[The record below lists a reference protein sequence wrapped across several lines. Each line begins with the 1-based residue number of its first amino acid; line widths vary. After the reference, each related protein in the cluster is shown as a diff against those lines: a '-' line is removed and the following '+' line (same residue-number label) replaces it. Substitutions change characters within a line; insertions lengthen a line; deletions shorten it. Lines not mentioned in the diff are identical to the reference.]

1 MYPFPLSACDDA
13 KIWVWDI
20 PEGGLKET
28 LSEPRGTLRGHME
41 KIYFVIFHPLAR
53 DIIVTSAYDF
63 TVRIW
68 DLSAMEEVIQLCVHP
83 DQVWKWFFFIINDN
97 YLHIIA
103 ADNLIID
110 MYMPNGY
117 L

>member
-1 MYPFPLSACDDA
+1 MLFLKDQHNFDHRYQLLKNYNLPLALACDDA

-20 PEGGLKET
+20 PQGGLTET
-28 LSEPRGTLRGHME
+28 LTEPRGTLRGHME

-68 DLSAMEEVIQLCVHP
+68 DLSEMKEVLQLFVHP
-83 DQVWKWFFFIINDN
+83 DQVWAILLRFLI
-97 YLHIIA
+97 LH
-103 ADNLIID
+103 
-110 MYMPNGY
+110 Y
-117 L
+117 